1 MRRCSVPGTN
11 FVSLATAARPLTSV
25 YLIVQKYPEKVKRRR
40 SNYHRM
46 LRRSAQKSRSGL
58 KPKTSAFLSLLSSF
72 SLQLKYRAIK
82 EIPRQ
87 GMH

>member
-1 MRRCSVPGTN
+1 MFSSRYKLRQSCDCGQ
-11 FVSLATAARPLTSV
+11 TSV

-40 SNYHRM
+40 SNYHGK
-46 LRRSAQKSRSGL
+46 LRRNAKKSRSGL

-72 SLQLKYRAIK
+72 SLRLKYLAIK

>member
-1 MRRCSVPGTN
+1 MFSSRYKLRQSCDCGQ
-11 FVSLATAARPLTSV
+11 TSV

-72 SLQLKYRAIK
+72 SLQLKYRAI
-82 EIPRQ
+82 
-87 GMH
+87 